1 LPSLDPDLFKTHDLS
16 QPWDG
21 PKNRELLGKMPA
33 FYRCPNHQGSG
44 GSFETN
50 YVVIMGAE
58 TVFPGSRSMK
68 VAEIQDRIQGT
79 ILLAEVANLQIPW
92 MEPRDLDFDRMSFQI
107 NDPLRPSISSAD
119 PGGAGFLLVGGSIHR
134 DQAYRHEFRKHEFV
148 KAQED
153 FIRAL
158 ITSNGRELAYYD
170 DTL

>member
-33 FYRCPNHQGSG
+33 FYG
-44 GSFETN
+44 GSFEMN

-134 DQAYRHEFRKHEFV
+134 DQAYRHKFRKHEFV